1 MVQVANAWRISLLP
15 PPSLHCPHPILAMG
29 DSRCALHSNANL
41 SERRQRR
48 CSCPRCL
55 SFRPHLSLHLVSSL
69 ACQDSRTRRLLPG
82 GSAMR
87 YDGAHPCRLPSQH
100 CAGRL
105 PPASIPESAT
115 CAQDASSARRAPLTR
130 ICTRARPERSCLLLV
145 PPACDTDLDGMPPKA
160 SGRGRGR
167 RGGREMGCSRAGQ
180 RTRRSA
186 HLPPREVGRRWRQ
199 RRGHAF
205 FPQLIFECVCSA
217 VCVLGQAACCRVP
230 V

>member
-1 MVQVANAWRISLLP
+1 MSP

-130 ICTRARPERSCLLLV
+130 ICTRARPERSCLVLV

-230 V
+230 VYMNPMMKA

>member
-105 PPASIPESAT
+105 PPASTPESAT
-115 CAQDASSARRAPLTR
+115 CAQDASSAPRAPVMR
-130 ICTRARPERSCLLLV
+130 ICTRALPERSCLVLV
-145 PPACDTDLDGMPPKA
+145 PPACDGP
-160 SGRGRGR
+160 GRNATQG
-167 RGGREMGCSRAGQ
+167 E
-180 RTRRSA
+180 RTRERKEGWTRDGLLPRGAAHAEIRASA
-186 HLPPREVGRRWRQ
+186 PPRSR
-199 RRGHAF
+199 
-205 FPQLIFECVCSA
+205 P
-217 VCVLGQAACCRVP
+217 
-230 V
+230 

>member
-1 MVQVANAWRISLLP
+1 
-15 PPSLHCPHPILAMG
+15 MG

-55 SFRPHLSLHLVSSL
+55 SFRPQLSLHLVSSL

-105 PPASIPESAT
+105 PPASTPESAT
-115 CAQDASSARRAPLTR
+115 RAKGSIICRSGPPDARADAHQAPLMR
-130 ICTRARPERSCLLLV
+130 ICTRARPEQSCLVLV
-145 PPACDTDLDGMPPKA
+145 PPACATDLDGMPPKA

-167 RGGREMGCSRAGQ
+167 RGGCCRAGQ
-180 RTRRSA
+180 RMRRSA

-217 VCVLGQAACCRVP
+217 VCVLSSRPGQAPCCRVP